1 MKRESML
8 LLKLCGLVALVAGL
22 VSAGNP
28 TSSAADQP
36 YEVTVERGV
45 AAKMRDGVVLRA
57 DIYRPKADGKF
68 PVLLAYPL
76 QQGGRLRVW
85 PESGGARLRR
95 DHPGRA
101 RALHLG

>member
-45 AAKMRDGVVLRA
+45 AAKMRDAVLLHA
-57 DIYRPKADGKF
+57 DIYRPKADGKHA
-68 PVLLAYPL
+68 VL
-76 QQGGRLRVW
+76 
-85 PESGGARLRR
+85 PERTPYNKAAGHEIALKAPAR
-95 DHPGRA
+95 GY
-101 RALHLG
+101 ALVIQD